1 MGRWDRLPGL
11 SGRVALLFIVVA
23 GCGSKTPGNPY
34 EDIEDWTDVEDGF
47 EEAGPDAIGDALVDL
62 PVADGRGD
70 STSDV
75 EAGPATCA
83 KDKDC
88 ESVAFPAGDTCQ
100 NRKYCDKTTTPNVCA
115 LTWEIG
121 CCRERDIFS
130 EGFEDGL
137 VGWTVTELGP
147 SNGKVTWQVTSHRA
161 AFGDWSAYFGSPK
174 CWTYYN
180 GALDDSCNPV
190 NPKGLDAT
198 LVKGKLTS
206 PTFFIPPLDPQNTS
220 FFVSFYVWIDSEP
233 LIPLVPASA
242 LLDLFRVLVVSNPGS
257 VELAPDIFTSVAV
270 DKTTHQQFVHVVG
283 DLSAWTNQSISLRLS
298 FDSGDSNNNHF
309 EGVYVDQIRVA
320 TGCNTAG
327 ALHPACSPNHA
338 CTPDSIDCTDDSCQ
352 VFSNALVSGAGVCEH
367 PLEAGCIPP

>member
-1 MGRWDRLPGL
+1 
-11 SGRVALLFIVVA
+11 
-23 GCGSKTPGNPY
+23 
-34 EDIEDWTDVEDGF
+34 
-47 EEAGPDAIGDALVDL
+47 
-62 PVADGRGD
+62 
-70 STSDV
+70 
-75 EAGPATCA
+75 
-83 KDKDC
+83 
-88 ESVAFPAGDTCQ
+88 
-100 NRKYCDKTTTPNVCA
+100 
-115 LTWEIG
+115 
-121 CCRERDIFS
+121 
-130 EGFEDGL
+130 
-137 VGWTVTELGP
+137 VTELGP